1 MCAVGGVDISD
12 FRGEVILDCAR
23 FAPFFVAFFIA
34 ICGRALQTG
43 VLCVGV
49 VCE

>member
-12 FRGEVILDCAR
+12 FRGEVILDCDM
-23 FAPFFVAFFIA
+23 FAFFFVAFFIA
-34 ICGRALQTG
+34 ICGGALQTG

-49 VCE
+49 L

>member
-1 MCAVGGVDISD
+1 MCAVGGVDISY

-23 FAPFFVAFFIA
+23 FAFFFVVFFIA
-34 ICGRALQTG
+34 LCGGALQAM

>member
-23 FAPFFVAFFIA
+23 FALFFVVFFIA
-34 ICGRALQTG
+34 ICGGVLQIR

-49 VCE
+49 VRE